1 MNFFWL
7 SAEHKVRPDLPNWT
21 SDSLQ
26 EKQDGIWHQLLHCTR
41 LTMHPTAAV
50 TSAIATL
57 YWELSACDNW
67 AMVVAA
73 CSGQTDGVIWCRC
86 SGVLNTHSSPT
97 RRKYCR
103 HTYTHTQC
111 IRLLNA
117 PTTVHSQTHTQS
129 ILLHYWMHLQLPS
142 VLWHGWLGS
151 RKSVRPVKTEWW
163 GAGVVIWSEVQQNC
177 IWPSWC
183 HCHSLTLASVK
194 PRLVLH
200 FWYWLTRVVRKKGR

>member
-1 MNFFWL
+1 MNLFWL

-41 LTMHPTAAV
+41 LTLHPTAAV
-50 TSAIATL
+50 TSAVATL
-57 YWELSACDNW
+57 YWQLSACDNW

-111 IRLLNA
+111 IRYIHRAYYYITECTCNC
-117 PTTVHSQTHTQS
+117 
-129 ILLHYWMHLQLPS
+129 LQCFDA
-142 VLWHGWLGS
+142 VGWA
-151 RKSVRPVKTEWW
+151 
-163 GAGVVIWSEVQQNC
+163 AGR
-177 IWPSWC
+177 
-183 HCHSLTLASVK
+183 ASG
-194 PRLVLH
+194 L
-200 FWYWLTRVVRKKGR
+200 